1 MNSAAWH
8 GDFVLSRF
16 HKRTVRKAEQR
27 HVFGLQTDPS
37 SVPNAGEEPAEGCA
51 CLDYPVGDLFVIGG

>member
-8 GDFVLSRF
+8 GDFILSKF
-16 HKRTVRKAEQR
+16 HKRTVREAEQL

-37 SVPNAGEEPAEGCA
+37 PIPNAGAEPAEGCA
-51 CLDYPVGDLFVIGG
+51 WLDYLVGDLFVIFG